1 MAMRDPGTPGRN
13 PFFDHGAEPE
23 PEVEIP
29 DPYATAVDSG
39 EPSYDEDPFAD
50 GPYRGPGAFGL
61 GSDPLGTFAALI
73 DALQGA
79 QPEATEHL
87 IVAAHELVL
96 AVKTVVD
103 ATEAVLAAERATAR
117 PGARPAGPGGSA
129 ESAGSAPTDDTHD
142 PFVSEDPAPASP
154 PPGATPRS
162 GVRRI
167 DLA

>member
-13 PFFDHGAEPE
+13 PFFDHGPEAELGDAAGAADDPGSEE
-23 PEVEIP
+23 PAA
-29 DPYATAVDSG
+29 DPLAGARPPGS
-39 EPSYDEDPFAD
+39 DPWPGSA
-50 GPYRGPGAFGL
+50 GP
-61 GSDPLGTFAALI
+61 DPLGTLAALV

-87 IVAAHELVL
+87 VAAAHELVL

-103 ATEAVLAAERATAR
+103 ATEAVLAATR
-117 PGARPAGPGGSA
+117 
-129 ESAGSAPTDDTHD
+129 AGSVTTAGSGTAGEDDAYD
-142 PFVSEDPAPASP
+142 PFASDDAPQP
-154 PPGATPRS
+154 RRS

>member
-1 MAMRDPGTPGRN
+1 MRDPGTPGRN
-13 PFFDHGAEPE
+13 PFFDHGPEPE
-23 PEVEIP
+23 PDVEIT

-39 EPSYDEDPFAD
+39 EPSYDEEPYAG
-50 GPYRGPGAFGL
+50 GPYDGLGAFGL
-61 GSDPLGTFAALI
+61 GGDPLGTLAALV

-103 ATEAVLAAERATAR
+103 ATEAVLAAQRATAR
-117 PGARPAGPGGSA
+117 PQPRPDARPAGPAS
-129 ESAGSAPTDDTHD
+129 EDDDHD
-142 PFVSEDPAPASP
+142 PFASDDPPPALAPAP
-154 PPGATPRS
+154 GAIPRS

>member
-13 PFFDHGAEPE
+13 PFFDHGPDAELGDLPSEPAEPVSE
-23 PEVEIP
+23 PTASEP
-29 DPYATAVDSG
+29 DFELPF
-39 EPSYDEDPFAD
+39 DPAAW
-50 GPYRGPGAFGL
+50 GGSAGGGGA
-61 GSDPLGTFAALI
+61 DPLGTLAALV

-87 IVAAHELVL
+87 IAAAHELVL

-103 ATEAVLAAERATAR
+103 ATEAVLAASRASAAATASHD
-117 PGARPAGPGGSA
+117 ARGDAAG
-129 ESAGSAPTDDTHD
+129 ESVYD
-142 PFVSEDPAPASP
+142 PFASPDEPPAPPDPPRPSASP
-154 PPGATPRS
+154 AS

>member
-13 PFFDHGAEPE
+13 PFFDHGPEPE
-23 PEVEIP
+23 PDVDIP
-29 DPYATAVDSG
+29 DPYAATA
-39 EPSYDEDPFAD
+39 DPGDDPYAD
-50 GPYRGPGAFGL
+50 DPYAEGARAAGPNAGGPNLFGL
-61 GSDPLGTFAALI
+61 GGDPLGTLATLV
-73 DALQGA
+73 DALQDA

-103 ATEAVLAAERATAR
+103 ATEAVLAAQRATAR
-117 PGARPAGPGGSA
+117 SQPRPDARPAGPAS
-129 ESAGSAPTDDTHD
+129 EDDDHD
-142 PFVSEDPAPASP
+142 PFASDDPPPA
-154 PPGATPRS
+154 PGATPRS

>member
-13 PFFDHGAEPE
+13 PFFDHGPDAELGDPVGPAAAETDTGPDE
-23 PEVEIP
+23 P
-29 DPYATAVDSG
+29 VD
-39 EPSYDEDPFAD
+39 DPFAREL
-50 GPYRGPGAFGL
+50 PPGFEAWAG
-61 GSDPLGTFAALI
+61 GAASDPLGTLAALV

-87 IVAAHELVL
+87 VAAAHELVL

-103 ATEAVLAAERATAR
+103 ATEAVLAATRAASS
-117 PGARPAGPGGSA
+117 GPDSSEPDEDA
-129 ESAGSAPTDDTHD
+129 VRD
-142 PFVSEDPAPASP
+142 PFASDEAPAP
-154 PPGATPRS
+154 PRP

>member
-13 PFFDHGAEPE
+13 PFFDHGPEPE
-23 PEVEIP
+23 PDVEVP

-39 EPSYDEDPFAD
+39 EPAYDEDPFAD
-50 GPYRGPGAFGL
+50 GPYEGPGAFGL
-61 GSDPLGTFAALI
+61 GSDPLGTLAALV

-103 ATEAVLAAERATAR
+103 ATEAVLATQRATSQSPPR
-117 PGARPAGPGGSA
+117 PEARPAGAAS
-129 ESAGSAPTDDTHD
+129 DD
-142 PFVSEDPAPASP
+142 P
-154 PPGATPRS
+154 PRS